1 MIQFVIKYQR
11 SMNGFWLY
19 QSTGFWQYTSKIDV
33 EAPRVPLQEYRS
45 MWQETS
51 NFCIAETQDMR
62 AASLK

>member
-1 MIQFVIKYQR
+1 
-11 SMNGFWLY
+11 MNGFWLY
-19 QSTGFWQYTSKIDV
+19 QSTGFWQHTSKIDV